1 MSAHQFQ
8 GICIKVDFIGFFA
21 LFLFMRSFVLL
32 AGGLELFTELLQ
44 RFPNNIHIL
53 LEMAKVRDGFV

>member
-1 MSAHQFQ
+1 ME
-8 GICIKVDFIGFFA
+8 
-21 LFLFMRSFVLL
+21 

-53 LEMAKVRDGFV
+53 LEIAKVGNSPKESKFFHPKIVHMLPHWICLID

>member
-1 MSAHQFQ
+1 ME
-8 GICIKVDFIGFFA
+8 
-21 LFLFMRSFVLL
+21 

-53 LEMAKVRDGFV
+53 LEIAKVGNSPKESKFIQYPQIVHMLPHWICLID